1 MTFGNFLK
9 QEKKKKLE
17 KKKYIERI
25 IKNRI
30 IDDIRTLFE
39 KENQE
44 YYYEPKRV
52 SNFGNNNYIKNQVI
66 SRNSS
71 LVEYLNNIESYL
83 RNIIFTLQNSDAWK
97 IQLAIA
103 VSLISS
109 KDSEKEDGIHSSSDN
124 MKFTYFSDANVIEK
138 L

>member
-9 QEKKKKLE
+9 QEKKKKIE

-25 IKNRI
+25 VKNRI
-30 IDDIRTLFE
+30 IKDIRTLLE
-39 KENQE
+39 QGKQE
-44 YYYEPKRV
+44 YYYEPKRE
-52 SNFGNNNYIKNQVI
+52 SNFGNNNYIKDQVI
-66 SRNSS
+66 SRNLS

-83 RNIIFTLQNSDAWK
+83 RNIIFTLQSSDAWK

>member
-9 QEKKKKLE
+9 QEKKKKIE

-25 IKNRI
+25 VKNRI
-30 IDDIRTLFE
+30 IKDIRTLFE
-39 KENQE
+39 QGKQE

-52 SNFGNNNYIKNQVI
+52 SNFGNNNYIKDQVI
-66 SRNSS
+66 SRNLS

>member
-9 QEKKKKLE
+9 QEKKKKIE

-25 IKNRI
+25 VKNRI
-30 IDDIRTLFE
+30 IKDIRTLLE
-39 KENQE
+39 QGKQE

-52 SNFGNNNYIKNQVI
+52 SNFGNNNYIKDQVI
-66 SRNSS
+66 SRNLS

-83 RNIIFTLQNSDAWK
+83 RNIIFTLQSSDAWK

>member
-9 QEKKKKLE
+9 QEKKKKIE

-30 IDDIRTLFE
+30 IEDIRTLFE

>member
-9 QEKKKKLE
+9 QEKKKKIE

-25 IKNRI
+25 VKNRI
-30 IDDIRTLFE
+30 IKDIRTLLE
-39 KENQE
+39 QGKQE

-52 SNFGNNNYIKNQVI
+52 SNFGNNNYIKDQVI
-66 SRNSS
+66 SRNLS
-71 LVEYLNNIESYL
+71 LVEYLNKIESYL
-83 RNIIFTLQNSDAWK
+83 RNIIFTLQSSDAWK

>member
-9 QEKKKKLE
+9 QEKKKKIE

-25 IKNRI
+25 VKNRI
-30 IDDIRTLFE
+30 IKDIRTLLE
-39 KENQE
+39 QGKQE

-66 SRNSS
+66 SRNLS

-83 RNIIFTLQNSDAWK
+83 RNIIFTLQSSDAWK

-109 KDSEKEDGIHSSSDN
+109 KDSEKENGIHSGSDN

>member
-1 MTFGNFLK
+1 M
-9 QEKKKKLE
+9 
-17 KKKYIERI
+17 
-25 IKNRI
+25 
-30 IDDIRTLFE
+30 
-39 KENQE
+39 
-44 YYYEPKRV
+44 
-52 SNFGNNNYIKNQVI
+52 I
-66 SRNSS
+66 SRNLS

-83 RNIIFTLQNSDAWK
+83 RNIIFTLQSSDAWK

-124 MKFTYFSDANVIEK
+124 MKFTYFSDVNVIEK

>member
-83 RNIIFTLQNSDAWK
+83 RNIIFTLQSSDVWK

-103 VSLISS
+103 VSLISL
-109 KDSEKEDGIHSSSDN
+109 KDREKEDGIQVYN

>member
-9 QEKKKKLE
+9 QEKKKKIE

-30 IDDIRTLFE
+30 IEDIRTLFE

-83 RNIIFTLQNSDAWK
+83 RNIFTLQSSDAWK

-103 VSLISS
+103 VSLISL
-109 KDSEKEDGIHSSSDN
+109 KDREKEDGIQVYN

>member
-9 QEKKKKLE
+9 QEKKKKIE

-25 IKNRI
+25 VKNRI
-30 IDDIRTLFE
+30 IKDIRTLLE
-39 KENQE
+39 QGKQE

-83 RNIIFTLQNSDAWK
+83 RNIFTLQSSDAWK

-103 VSLISS
+103 VSLISL
-109 KDSEKEDGIHSSSDN
+109 KDREKEDGIQVYN

>member
-9 QEKKKKLE
+9 QEKKKKIE

-25 IKNRI
+25 VKNRI
-30 IDDIRTLFE
+30 IKDIRTLFE
-39 KENQE
+39 QGKQE

-52 SNFGNNNYIKNQVI
+52 SNFGNNNYIKDQVI
-66 SRNSS
+66 SRNLS

-83 RNIIFTLQNSDAWK
+83 RNIIFTLQSSDAWK

>member
-1 MTFGNFLK
+1 MK
-9 QEKKKKLE
+9 QEKKKKIE

-30 IDDIRTLFE
+30 IEDIRTLFE

-83 RNIIFTLQNSDAWK
+83 RNIIFTLQSSDAWK

-103 VSLISS
+103 VSLISL
-109 KDSEKEDGIHSSSDN
+109 KDREKEDGIQVYN

>member
-9 QEKKKKLE
+9 QEKKKKIE

-25 IKNRI
+25 VKNRI
-30 IDDIRTLFE
+30 IKDIRTLFE
-39 KENQE
+39 QGKQE

-83 RNIIFTLQNSDAWK
+83 RNIFTLQSSDAWK

-103 VSLISS
+103 VSLISL
-109 KDSEKEDGIHSSSDN
+109 KDREKEDGIQVYN

>member
-1 MTFGNFLK
+1 M
-9 QEKKKKLE
+9 
-17 KKKYIERI
+17 
-25 IKNRI
+25 
-30 IDDIRTLFE
+30 
-39 KENQE
+39 
-44 YYYEPKRV
+44 
-52 SNFGNNNYIKNQVI
+52 I
-66 SRNSS
+66 SRNLS

>member
-1 MTFGNFLK
+1 MK
-9 QEKKKKLE
+9 QEKKKKIE

-25 IKNRI
+25 VKNRI
-30 IDDIRTLFE
+30 IKDIRTLLEQE
-39 KENQE
+39 KQE

-66 SRNSS
+66 SRNLS

-83 RNIIFTLQNSDAWK
+83 RNIIFTLQSSDAWK

>member
-1 MTFGNFLK
+1 MTSGNFLK
-9 QEKKKKLE
+9 QEKKKKIE

-25 IKNRI
+25 VKNRI
-30 IDDIRTLFE
+30 IKDIRTLLE
-39 KENQE
+39 QGKQE
-44 YYYEPKRV
+44 YYYEPKRE
-52 SNFGNNNYIKNQVI
+52 SNFGNNNYIKDQVI
-66 SRNSS
+66 SRNLS

-83 RNIIFTLQNSDAWK
+83 RNIIFTLQSSDAWK

>member
-1 MTFGNFLK
+1 M
-9 QEKKKKLE
+9 
-17 KKKYIERI
+17 
-25 IKNRI
+25 
-30 IDDIRTLFE
+30 
-39 KENQE
+39 
-44 YYYEPKRV
+44 
-52 SNFGNNNYIKNQVI
+52 I
-66 SRNSS
+66 SRNLS

-83 RNIIFTLQNSDAWK
+83 RNIIFTLQSSDAWK
-97 IQLAIA
+97 NQLAIA

>member
-9 QEKKKKLE
+9 QEKKKKIE

-30 IDDIRTLFE
+30 IEDIRTLFE

-83 RNIIFTLQNSDAWK
+83 RNIIFTLQSSDAWK

>member
-9 QEKKKKLE
+9 QEKKKKIE

-25 IKNRI
+25 VKNRI
-30 IDDIRTLFE
+30 IKDIRTLLE
-39 KENQE
+39 QGKQE

-52 SNFGNNNYIKNQVI
+52 SNFGNNNYIKDQVI
-66 SRNSS
+66 SRNLS

-83 RNIIFTLQNSDAWK
+83 RNIIFTLQSSDAWK

-109 KDSEKEDGIHSSSDN
+109 KDSEKEDGIHSNSDN
-124 MKFTYFSDANVIEK
+124 MKFTYFSDVNVIEK

>member
-9 QEKKKKLE
+9 QEKKKKIE

-25 IKNRI
+25 VKNRI
-30 IDDIRTLFE
+30 IKDIRTLLE
-39 KENQE
+39 QGKQE

-52 SNFGNNNYIKNQVI
+52 SNFGNNNYIKDQVI
-66 SRNSS
+66 SRNLS